1 MGFGTSGAV
10 AVVFVGL
17 LIAVGIAY
25 PTLETAN
32 DRRSTAIDDRD
43 RRALDV
49 KNTDIDLTD
58 AAYNATGADELTVNV
73 TNTGSTTLSVDETD
87 LLVDG
92 VYQESYET
100 TVDNESAR
108 SLWQPGERLTMTVSL
123 ASAPNRVKVVTEN
136 GVAETETEVA

>member
-25 PTLETAN
+25 PTLETAQ

-58 AAYNATGADELTVNV
+58 AAYNATGTDELTVNV

-100 TVDNESAR
+100 TVDGASTR
-108 SLWQPGERLTMTVSL
+108 STWQPGERLTMTVSL

>member
-25 PTLETAN
+25 PTLEAAN